1 MNIRDK
7 QFLSFARGLVAP
19 APVDME
25 PLEHME
31 AEARASKWR
40 SAERGSLY
48 VLCRPDGSFSY
59 QFGNAEISRREAA
72 LRVVGRAS

>member
-1 MNIRDK
+1 MNQHNRL
-7 QFLSFARGLVAP
+7 FHALNAMAAP
-19 APVDME
+19 LDA
-25 PLEHME
+25 LE

-48 VLCRPDGSFSY
+48 VLAKPDGSFSY
-59 QFGNAEISRREAA
+59 QFGDAEISRREAA

>member
-1 MNIRDK
+1 MTAHPANK
-7 QFLSFARGLVAP
+7 LFHAVNKMARS
-19 APVDME
+19 
-25 PLEHME
+25 PLELLE

>member
-1 MNIRDK
+1 MNQHNRLFHAINEM
-7 QFLSFARGLVAP
+7 AAP
-19 APVDME
+19 LDA
-25 PLEHME
+25 LE

-48 VLCRPDGSFSY
+48 VLAKPDGSFSY
-59 QFGNAEISRREAA
+59 QWGNAEISRREAA

>member
-1 MNIRDK
+1 MTHQPANAL
-7 QFLSFARGLVAP
+7 FHALNAMAAP
-19 APVDME
+19 LDA
-25 PLEHME
+25 LE

>member
-1 MNIRDK
+1 MNQHNRLFHAIN
-7 QFLSFARGLVAP
+7 AMAAP
-19 APVDME
+19 LDA
-25 PLEHME
+25 LE
-31 AEARASKWR
+31 AEARASAWR

-72 LRVVGRAS
+72 LRVQGRAS

>member
-1 MNIRDK
+1 MN
-7 QFLSFARGLVAP
+7 QHNLLFHALNAMAAP
-19 APVDME
+19 LDA
-25 PLEHME
+25 LE

-48 VLCRPDGSFSY
+48 VLARPDGSFSY